1 MALIV
6 VAAGLVAIGVAR
18 LLARGILRDIH
29 SIRDG
34 LGAVAH
40 GERDVR
46 IETSARDELSELA
59 DAANGMIVKLR
70 DEEKA
75 RRDLVAAV
83 SHDLR
88 TPITSLRLLADAVGD
103 GVVGG
108 ETRRAYLDRMTTHID
123 ALSSLIDD
131 LFELS
136 RLEAGDI
143 GWSLERVPLD
153 ELVGETVDAMRVQA
167 ELKGVAVLAELPP
180 ELAPARANPEKL
192 QRVLFN
198 LIQNAIRHT
207 PADGSVVVRAEPFDG
222 RIEVEVRDTGV
233 GIAPDERDRV
243 FTAFYRGGE
252 DASRTSAGAGLG
264 LAVSRA
270 IVEAHGGQ
278 IWLADAPIGTRVRF
292 SVPVAASE
300 GALLPVHREEVQW
313 RPLYAGSGAADVCPP
328 TIRSKRQPRSW
339 SRLPAR
345 PTTIAPV
352 RSSIA
357 RSSVARRSRTA
368 RPLRVS
374 SSAQLSSPSSTS
386 TVTRSGC
393 RRSISSSS
401 CSASSETPM
410 IANRS
415 LMAGILLPR
424 RKRS

>member
-1 MALIV
+1 
-6 VAAGLVAIGVAR
+6 
-18 LLARGILRDIH
+18 
-29 SIRDG
+29 
-34 LGAVAH
+34 
-40 GERDVR
+40 
-46 IETSARDELSELA
+46 
-59 DAANGMIVKLR
+59 
-70 DEEKA
+70 
-75 RRDLVAAV
+75 
-83 SHDLR
+83 
-88 TPITSLRLLADAVGD
+88 
-103 GVVGG
+103 
-108 ETRRAYLDRMTTHID
+108 MTTHID

-180 ELAPARANPEKL
+180 ALAPARANPEKL

-292 SVPVAASE
+292 SVPVAA
-300 GALLPVHREEVQW
+300 
-313 RPLYAGSGAADVCPP
+313 
-328 TIRSKRQPRSW
+328 
-339 SRLPAR
+339 
-345 PTTIAPV
+345 
-352 RSSIA
+352 
-357 RSSVARRSRTA
+357 
-368 RPLRVS
+368 
-374 SSAQLSSPSSTS
+374 
-386 TVTRSGC
+386 
-393 RRSISSSS
+393 
-401 CSASSETPM
+401 
-410 IANRS
+410 
-415 LMAGILLPR
+415 
-424 RKRS
+424 